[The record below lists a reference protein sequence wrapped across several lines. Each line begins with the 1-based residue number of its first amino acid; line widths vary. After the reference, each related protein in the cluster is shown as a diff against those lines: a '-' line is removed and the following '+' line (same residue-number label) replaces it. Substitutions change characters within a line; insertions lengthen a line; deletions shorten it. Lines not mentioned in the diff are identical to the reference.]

1 MAKPKIGFVG
11 LGAMGAPMA
20 KRLLEAGYTV
30 TSRVN
35 RNREPLEALL
45 PLGIHEVSTAKDIG
59 AVSDILML
67 VVWDE
72 AQIDAVLKGADGA
85 LASLKPGS
93 KVLLM
98 STVSPDYC
106 RALAA
111 EVADAGIAV
120 LDCPLSGMPQGS
132 AAGTL
137 SLMIGGAVDDI
148 EACRAPLEEL
158 GTIYR
163 CGDTGAGQVVKLG
176 NNAMVIATMGLLL
189 EIRETVR
196 AQGVDFEHFLSVLNN
211 STGRSFVSE
220 NMPLPPTPTAPHAMA
235 QKDVGLMLAEG
246 RRAGEQMP
254 MLAACYRHTLEGAE

>member
-1 MAKPKIGFVG
+1 
-11 LGAMGAPMA
+11 MGAPMA
-20 KRLLEAGYTV
+20 RRLLEAGYTV

-45 PLGIHEVSTAKDIG
+45 PLGIREVPTAKEIG
-59 AVSDILML
+59 AASDILFV

-72 AQIDAVLKGADGA
+72 AQIDAVLKGDDGA
-85 LASLKPGS
+85 IAALKPGS

-111 EVADAGIAV
+111 EVASRGIAV
-120 LDCPLSGMPQGS
+120 LDCPVSGLPQGA

-137 SLMIGGAVDDI
+137 SLMIGGNAADI

-158 GTIYR
+158 GTIYH
-163 CGDTGAGQVVKLG
+163 CGETGAGQVVKLG

-196 AQGVDFEHFLSVLNN
+196 SQGVDFDYFMSVLNN

-220 NMPLPPTPTAPHAMA
+220 HMPLPPTPTAPHAMA
-235 QKDVGLMLAEG
+235 QKDVGLMLAAG
-246 RRAGEQMP
+246 RQAGEPLP
-254 MLAACYRHTLEGAE
+254 MLAACYRHTLEAD